1 MSLLNWLIFF
11 LEIFSTYSFD
21 LSNQT
26 NECVTWMSKHLVQSI
41 ELHMSSDSLEMFYV
55 YFENFSQLQEINCT
69 QFLINTQD
77 VYLFAER
84 RIFIES
90 NFDLTQ
96 LVSFFKTESIILK
109 NIKGFSQETNI
120 EKIDFHYDFEIFIEM
135 VNFEFY
141 LNKTLITREMCN
153 YENFIDL
160 NDYFVYMQKL
170 FFSYDVSYTQSICPF
185 VFLNSKLEHLGL
197 FHITNS

>member
-1 MSLLNWLIFF
+1 MNF
-11 LEIFSTYSFD
+11 
-21 LSNQT
+21 
-26 NECVTWMSKHLVQSI
+26 
-41 ELHMSSDSLEMFYV
+41 HMSSDALEIFYV

-109 NIKGFSQETNI
+109 NIKGFSQETSI
-120 EKIDFHYDFEIFIEM
+120 EKKIFIM
-135 VNFEFY
+135 
-141 LNKTLITREMCN
+141 TLR
-153 YENFIDL
+153 
-160 NDYFVYMQKL
+160 
-170 FFSYDVSYTQSICPF
+170 FS
-185 VFLNSKLEHLGL
+185 
-197 FHITNS
+197 